1 MTALGRWLTMR
12 WTEAV
17 PMTPLA
23 SLTRTWMVRLP
34 RWAKLTVRVAVVGVA
49 PSWKP
54 VPSPRSHS

>member
-1 MTALGRWLTMR
+1 MR
-12 WTEAV
+12 STEAV

-23 SLTRTWMVRLP
+23 SLTRTWMVRRP